1 MLRRLL
7 LRIPGACAAW
17 DFFNRLRTPRVVRWR
32 IDVLTEKIDR
42 LETEL
47 VELRELL
54 SPPNVPDDS
63 FRAPRSDLISSGTVR
78 NRRVV
83 CSIGSGPYRDLLN
96 ISAVTYRGY
105 AARHGYDVELR
116 TELPAP
122 ERPAPWSKV
131 RLVQSLL
138 DDYEEVFW
146 IDADAIFVDI
156 SEDIA
161 RHVKPGKDL
170 YLVEH
175 IWEGG
180 RLRGP
185 NFGVFL
191 IRSTPWSRKLLDD
204 IWASEQFIDHM
215 WWENAALY
223 EMLGYEIP
231 ADLSPPRKVRTTDL
245 EERVEFLGLEWN
257 SGIGGD
263 SRSPHPRIR
272 HYGGRSLPDLK
283 RGLMADLVTYRLNL
297 RDQARPE

>member
-7 LRIPGACAAW
+7 LRIPGARAVW
-17 DFFNRLRTPRVVRWR
+17 DLFNRLRTPRVVRWK
-32 IDVLTEKIDR
+32 IDVLTEKVDR
-42 LETEL
+42 LATEL
-47 VELRELL
+47 AELRELV
-54 SPPNVPDDS
+54 SPPDVPDDP
-63 FRAPRSDLISSGTVR
+63 FPAPHSDRISSGTAR
-78 NRRVV
+78 NRRVI
-83 CSIGSGPYRDLLN
+83 CSIGSGQYRDLLN

-105 AARHGYDVELR
+105 AERHGYDVELR

-122 ERPAPWSKV
+122 ERPASWSKV

-138 DDYEEVFW
+138 ADYEEVFW
-146 IDADAIFVDI
+146 LDADAIFVDI

-161 RHVKPGKDL
+161 SNIRPDKDL

-231 ADLSPPRKVRTTDL
+231 RDLSPPRKVRTSEL
-245 EERVEFLGLEWN
+245 EEHIEFLGLEWN
-257 SGIGGD
+257 SGIEGD
-263 SRSPHPRIR
+263 SRSSRPRIR
-272 HYGGRSLPDLK
+272 HHGGRSIPDL
-283 RGLMADLVTYRLNL
+283 RRALMADLVTYRLHL
-297 RDQARPE
+297 REG